1 MVKTVLPLPGAQ
13 VRSLVQ
19 ELRSHMPRGNTN
31 KQKQKASDSQVAGGG
46 GWSGECGLWAVL
58 GPNPSPCPWLPVVCP
73 LCIILTHT
81 ALRGQCPSW
90 GDSEKTK
97 QGVGC
102 AAGNGWAGGQCC
114 GGSQAGEGV
123 EEQLL
128 SWGRLQSGEGTCQ
141 VEGLWWVFWS

>member
-1 MVKTVLPLPGAQ
+1 MATLTSK
-13 VRSLVQ
+13 
-19 ELRSHMPRGNTN
+19 N
-31 KQKQKASDSQVAGGG
+31 KKPQIPKWLEVEGGQ
-46 GWSGECGLWAVL
+46 GECGLWAVL

-73 LCIILTHT
+73 LCVILTHT

-128 SWGRLQSGEGTCQ
+128 SQRLSPELGEGSK
-141 VEGLWWVFWS
+141 VGRAHAR